1 MNDNRRQATIL
12 VNPEARH
19 SIRRFDPEGALEFLS
34 ARGFQVRLTVPASA
48 AQATDAAR
56 ATAEH
61 GDEFLFVVG
70 GDGSLR
76 AVAKG
81 LAGSS
86 TALAAV
92 PAGTVNIWAREI
104 GLPLD
109 SWEAAL
115 ECHLGGQIVPVDLGR
130 ADGHCFMLMAGV
142 GWDAAVAK
150 RVPSRLKR
158 RLGDIAYVL
167 QAAGMLPQLRPS
179 PAHWTIDGEPQ
190 EGRLAFMV
198 IGNTRLY
205 GGLVQFTKSAYADDG
220 LLDVLAL
227 CPGSIVDG
235 ARLGMKTLTG
245 RLGGDHHVLESRAR
259 SVSIETAGIPVQLDG
274 DFIGETPMEFRIDP
288 GALRVS
294 VPAGPLPAIFSA
306 DESRVG
312 VSG

>member
-1 MNDNRRQATIL
+1 MNDKQRRATIL

-19 SIRRFDPEGALEFLS
+19 SIRRFDPEAALEFLS
-34 ARGFQVRLTVPASA
+34 SRGFQVRLAVPTSA
-48 AQATDAAR
+48 AQATEAAR
-56 ATAEH
+56 ATAER
-61 GDEFLFVVG
+61 GDAFLFVVG
-70 GDGSLR
+70 GDGTLR
-76 AVAKG
+76 TVAKG
-81 LAGSS
+81 LAGSA

-92 PAGTVNIWAREI
+92 PAGTVNIWARET

-115 ECHLGGQIVPVDLGR
+115 EAHLGGQVVPVDLGR
-130 ADGHCFMLMAGV
+130 ADGHCFLLMAGV

-158 RLGDIAYVL
+158 WLGDIAYLL
-167 QAAGMLPQLRPS
+167 QAAGMLPQLRTS
-179 PAHWTIDGEPQ
+179 PAHWTIDSEPR
-190 EGRLAFMV
+190 EGPLAFMV

-205 GGLVQFTKSAYADDG
+205 GGVVQFTKQAFADDG
-220 LLDVLAL
+220 LFDVLAL

-245 RLGGDHHVLESRAR
+245 RLGGDHHVLESRAH

-274 DFIGETPMEFRIDP
+274 DFIGETPMEFHIDP

-294 VPAGPLPAIFSA
+294 VPAGRLPAIFSA
-306 DESRVG
+306 NESRVR
-312 VSG
+312 VSR

>member
-1 MNDNRRQATIL
+1 MNDTPRRATIL

-19 SIRRFDPEGALEFLS
+19 AIRRFDPEAALELLG
-34 ARGFQVRLTVPASA
+34 ARGFQVRLAVPGSP

-56 ATAEH
+56 ATAER

-76 AVAKG
+76 AVAMG
-81 LAGSS
+81 LAGSR

-92 PAGTVNIWAREI
+92 PAGTVNIWARET

-109 SWEAAL
+109 SWESAI

-130 ADGHCFMLMAGV
+130 ADGHCFLLMAGV

-158 RLGDIAYVL
+158 KLGDVAYLL

-179 PAHWTIDGEPQ
+179 PARWTIDGEVR
-190 EGRLAFMV
+190 EGPLAFMV

-205 GGLVQFTKSAYADDG
+205 GGMIQFTKSAYVNDG
-220 LLDVLAL
+220 LLDVVAL

-235 ARLGMKTLTG
+235 ARLSMKTLTG
-245 RLGGDHHVLESRAR
+245 RLGGDHHVLENRAR
-259 SVSIETAGIPVQLDG
+259 IVTIETTGIPVQLDG
-274 DFIGETPMEFRIDP
+274 DFVGETPMEFRIDP

-294 VPAGPLPAIFSA
+294 LPAGPLPAIFSGQA
-306 DESRVG
+306 SPVG

>member
-1 MNDNRRQATIL
+1 MNEKQRRATIL
-12 VNPEARH
+12 VNPAARH
-19 SIRRFDPEGALEFLS
+19 SIRRFDPEGALAFLR
-34 ARGFQVRLTVPASA
+34 ARGFQVRLAVPASP

-56 ATAEH
+56 ATAER

-76 AVAKG
+76 AVALG

-86 TALAAV
+86 TALAAI
-92 PAGTVNIWAREI
+92 PTGTVNIWARET
-104 GLPLD
+104 GLPLG

-115 ECHLGGQIVPVDLGR
+115 ESHLNGQVVAVDLGR
-130 ADGHCFMLMAGV
+130 ADGHCFLLMAGI

-158 RLGDIAYVL
+158 RLGDIAYLL
-167 QAAGMLPQLRPS
+167 QAAGMLPQLRTS
-179 PAHWTIDGEPQ
+179 AAHWTIDGEAR
-190 EGRLAFMV
+190 EGQLAFMI

-205 GGLVQFTKSAYADDG
+205 GGMVQFTKSAYADDG

-235 ARLGMKTLTG
+235 ARLSMKTLTG
-245 RLGGDHHVLESRAR
+245 RLGGDHHVSENRAR
-259 SVSIETAGIPVQLDG
+259 TVSIETAGIPVQLDG
-274 DFIGETPMEFRIDP
+274 DFIGDTPMKFSVDP

-294 VPAGPLPAIFSA
+294 LPAGLLPAILRSH
-306 DESRVG
+306 ESPVTAA
-312 VSG
+312 V